1 MSETGARAGPVRL
14 PTDEQREHL
23 MVQVAKMYH
32 DLERTQQ
39 AIAKELGLTRWQVG
53 RLLAEAKRV
62 GIVRVEISP
71 RVNRR
76 ASLEVALQERFGLR
90 DAVVVPVG
98 EIADAALL
106 MEAVA
111 QAAATYLASL
121 SPKPDLMG
129 LSWGRTMSAVA
140 RFLPDGWNPGLHVIL
155 VNGSTALRLTSTR
168 TSAVAEEFAQSAGGT
183 ATLLPVPAIVGKK
196 STRDA
201 LEEDPIVE
209 RVLGL
214 ARMAKVI
221 CFGMG
226 GLSHHS
232 VLLGSGYVNEANI
245 DRLREAGAVGD
256 ILGRFVDARGRIV
269 DQALDARTIG
279 LRLDALRHVD
289 RAIGVV
295 AGAEKHAIALAALK
309 AGYVSVLVTDE
320 VTARHAIEA
329 GDGGGAP

>member
-1 MSETGARAGPVRL
+1 MSEPATRSTSVRL

-39 AIAKELGLTRWQVG
+39 QIADELGLTRWQVG
-53 RLLAEAKRV
+53 RLLSDTKRV
-62 GIVRVEISP
+62 GIVRIAISP

-76 ASLEVALQERFGLR
+76 ASLEVELQARYGLR

-98 EIADAALL
+98 ELSDAALL
-106 MEAVA
+106 LEAVA
-111 QAAATYLASL
+111 QAAATYVASL
-121 SPKPDLMG
+121 SPKPDLLG

-140 RFLPDGWNPGLHVIL
+140 RFLPDGWNPGVHVIL

-183 ATLLPVPAIVGKK
+183 ATLLPVPAIVGKT
-196 STRDA
+196 STRQA
-201 LEEDPIVE
+201 LEGDPIVE

-214 ARMAKVI
+214 ARMASVI

-226 GLSHHS
+226 AISHHS
-232 VLLGSGYVNEANI
+232 VLLSSGYLNEADI

-256 ILGRFVDARGRIV
+256 ILGRFVDAEGRIV
-269 DQALDARTIG
+269 DQALDDRTVG
-279 LRLDALRHVD
+279 LRLDALSRID

-295 AGAEKHAIALAALK
+295 AGREKQAVALAALK

-320 VTARHAIEA
+320 LTARHAIQAHEKGEA
-329 GDGGGAP
+329 